1 MAEVSELAKI
11 RNITIQNIQVSEGK
25 VQLGQDNELAKNIFG
40 TLASLVRGHINLIDY
55 LAWQTLQTGK
65 MQYTDQ
71 RTGLKADLDWTKA
84 IGIRANH
91 FPFPIYQTDFN
102 GTETV
107 DSLKRDWT
115 QHETADP
122 LQDLA
127 DMHTQY
133 KYTNG
138 FPADEIAISERLL
151 LNIARCKSVKEA
163 VVAANVLGNVIT
175 GTPSIDQIN
184 EVMSRRF
191 LPKFVLEDGQV
202 ELSDANGQSAPTRLL
217 DEGTV
222 VFLSRQGQ
230 YNRILGGTIENNQ
243 RSGIFQRTWQKTPI
257 LDISESVSMQLI
269 AAPTIAKCGMARKV
283 AKNVNIA
290 SSISLADFQTYD
302 SSRGQL
308 IIT

>member
-1 MAEVSELAKI
+1 
-11 RNITIQNIQVSEGK
+11 
-25 VQLGQDNELAKNIFG
+25 
-40 TLASLVRGHINLIDY
+40 
-55 LAWQTLQTGK
+55 

-151 LNIARCKSVKEA
+151 LNIARCEAVKEA

-269 AAPTIAKCGMARKV
+269 AAPTIAKTGLARKV
-283 AKNVNIA
+283 AKNVNINN
-290 SSISLADFQTYD
+290 SVSLADFQTYD
-302 SSRGQL
+302 SSRSQ
-308 IIT
+308 IILS